1 MIGIIS
7 QDNISQVG
15 HSLFNNFRLA
25 LTNYLQPDFKDI
37 LSVEDLLDIQVLFIV
52 DEHYIPHKNIWLN
65 DTFIDCLNSRN
76 IKTVIFNFEKIFDS
90 QFPWNET
97 IQQGVEKIKN
107 RIQLVS
113 DVKDAKRLNL
123 PFINKQFLSKDT
135 CLPSSKSNKED
146 TIVFIG
152 QINEFYPTRG
162 NILNEIKNSNNKV
175 NIIKTDRKY
184 SYEEFI
190 DIVNSS
196 KFILNPLGTGEFINL
211 RFYEALKLGCI
222 VIQQYTDD
230 MVDWYD
236 ELKNEN
242 VLLFKDVNDFNNLD
256 LNIDYL
262 ENNLYL
268 EDYFLQINLK
278 KIINEI

>member
-1 MIGIIS
+1 MFGIIS
-7 QDNISQVG
+7 QDNIDQVG

-25 LTNYLQPDFKDI
+25 LTNYLHTNFKDV
-37 LSVEDLLDIQVLFIV
+37 LSVEDLSDIQVLFII

-65 DTFIDCLNSRN
+65 DTFIDCINSRN
-76 IKTVIFNFEKIFDS
+76 IKTIIFNFEKIFNS
-90 QFPWNET
+90 QFPWNEA

-113 DVKDAKRLNL
+113 DIKDAERLNTNI
-123 PFINKQFLSKDT
+123 INKQLLSKDT
-135 CLPSSKSNKED
+135 ILPSIKLDKED

-152 QINEFYPTRG
+152 QINEYYPTRG
-162 NILNEIKNSNNKV
+162 SILNEIKNSHSNV

-184 SYEEFI
+184 TYEEFI
-190 DIVNSS
+190 NIVNSS

-230 MVDWYD
+230 MLGWYE
-236 ELKNEN
+236 ELNNKN
-242 VLLFKDVNDFNNLD
+242 VLLFKDINDFNNL
-256 LNIDYL
+256 NFEVEYV
-262 ENNLYL
+262 ENNEYL
-268 EDYFLQINLK
+268 EDYFAKINL
-278 KIINEI
+278 NMYL